1 MKKILFLTG
10 TRADFGKLKSLI
22 TICRSQPYFDVHI
35 FATGMHMHD
44 KYGYTVNEIE
54 KSGFDNIYKYIN
66 YTSEAT
72 MDLTL
77 AKTIDGLSSFVQ
89 EAKPDLI
96 VIHGDRVEALA
107 GAIVGALNNIHVSHI
122 EGGEVSGTIDELIRH
137 SVSKMSHSHFVSNDI
152 AKNRLIQMGELENNI
167 FVIGS
172 PDIDV
177 MNSSTMPSIEE
188 AKKYYGINFEEFG
201 ILMFHPVTTE
211 ESTIAKSVSNIVDAC
226 IASNL
231 NYIVIFPNNDLGSNY
246 ILNAY
251 EKFNDNFKFKIF
263 PSLRFEYFLILLK
276 YSKFIIGNSSAGIRE
291 APHYGVPTINLGSR
305 QNNRSLNDEII
316 NIDFNKDTISNAIN
330 EVVKIGHY
338 EPKHL
343 FGKGKSDE
351 LLLEILRT
359 DNFWNISKQKLFNDL
374 SKNK

>member
-1 MKKILFLTG
+1 MSLWEIRKAVKPWLNGETLLFG
-10 TRADFGKLKSLI
+10 CSGGADSMALAAALLKEAGNAKVTPVVVDHGLQKDSAEIAAQTVSKLKAMG
-22 TICRSQPYFDVHI
+22 
-35 FATGMHMHD
+35 FAE
-44 KYGYTVNEIE
+44 V
-54 KSGFDNIYKYIN
+54 
-66 YTSEAT
+66 AT
-72 MDLTL
+72 ARANVEVT
-77 AKTIDGLSSFVQ
+77 DGL
-89 EAKPDLI
+89 EASARRARYLI
-96 VIHGDRVEALA
+96 FKQFIDSYQPKYFMLA
-107 GAIVGALNNIHVSHI
+107 HTLNDQAESVLLGLARGSGARSL
-122 EGGEVSGTIDELIRH
+122 SGMA
-137 SVSKMSHSHFVSNDI
+137 V
-152 AKNRLIQMGELENNI
+152 ENNI

-226 IASNL
+226 IDSNL
-231 NYIVIFPNNDLGSNY
+231 NYIVIFPNNDLGSNH

-251 EKFNDNFKFKIF
+251 EKFKDNPKFKIF

-316 NIDFNKDTISNAIN
+316 NINYNKDIIW
-330 EVVKIGHY
+330 K
-338 EPKHL
+338 
-343 FGKGKSDE
+343 
-351 LLLEILRT
+351 
-359 DNFWNISKQKLFNDL
+359 
-374 SKNK
+374 